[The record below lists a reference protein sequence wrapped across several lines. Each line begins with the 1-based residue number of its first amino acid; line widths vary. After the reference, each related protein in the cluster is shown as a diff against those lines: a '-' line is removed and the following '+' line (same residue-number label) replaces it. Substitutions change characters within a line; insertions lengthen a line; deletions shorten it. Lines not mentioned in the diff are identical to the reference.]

1 MVAARWTVPK
11 VTCPATLKHH
21 MESAFLTA
29 VRLLPFG
36 LVASAIGFVF
46 RTSSAPLAAVT
57 LHLVLV
63 VAFGLWAVAKM
74 AHFTDDPWLRETN
87 LSPRW
92 RAFWSAGMVVSFA
105 TGLVALTTLASS
117 AALRYDASLQ
127 FLQLLSALDIAWAGG
142 ALFLGIRWMK
152 GTRVAWAAAIG
163 LGVFCTWSIW
173 NYLRIVGFGPD
184 GAWIVDG
191 SALMRYVL
199 PYDMAAAFI
208 AVLAL
213 WSGSRFSV
221 TDHLI
226 EQRSPQS

>member
-1 MVAARWTVPK
+1 
-11 VTCPATLKHH
+11 
-21 MESAFLTA
+21 MESAFLIA

-36 LVASAIGFVF
+36 LLASAIGLGFQ
-46 RTSSAPLAAVT
+46 TSSAPLAAITVQ
-57 LHLVLV
+57 LALI

-74 AHFTDDPWLRETN
+74 ARFADEPWLLETN

-92 RAFWSAGMVVSFA
+92 RAFWSGGMVVSFA
-105 TGLVALTTLASS
+105 TGLVALITLASS

-142 ALFLGIRWMK
+142 ALFLGVRWSK
-152 GTRVAWAAAIG
+152 GTRLAWAMAIG

-173 NYLRIVGFGPD
+173 NYLQIVGFGPD
-184 GAWIVDG
+184 GAWVVDRT
-191 SALMRYVL
+191 ALMRYVL

-208 AVLAL
+208 AVFAL
-213 WSGSRFSV
+213 WSGSRSFV
-221 TDHLI
+221 TSHPI